1 MLRSEYAA
9 LDGLAL
15 AALIARGEVTAQ
27 EVKDAALSA
36 IAAVNPEINAVI
48 ECWDDGPISTSGPFA
63 GVPFLVKDI
72 VGAMNWAV
80 DLRPAACRVKTRI
93 LCSVSRRRV

>member
-36 IAAVNPEINAVI
+36 IAAVNPDINAVI
-48 ECWDDGPISTSGPFA
+48 ECWDDGPSSASGPFA

-72 VGAMNWAV
+72 VGETAGRRNE
-80 DLRPAACRVKTRI
+80 LGSRLAAGCVSGEDRK
-93 LCSVSRRRV
+93 SVV